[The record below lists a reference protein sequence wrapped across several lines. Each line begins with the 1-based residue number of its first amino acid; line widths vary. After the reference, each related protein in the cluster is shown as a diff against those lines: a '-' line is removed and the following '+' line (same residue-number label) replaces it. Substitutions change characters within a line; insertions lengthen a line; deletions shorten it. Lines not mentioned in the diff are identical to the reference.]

1 MLPYKTVRNISI
13 HAPRVGSDRQGADQ
27 TQTET
32 ISIHAPRVGSDTAD
46 ESSLAI
52 AAISIHAP
60 RVGSD
65 SRRPGIGLL
74 ACISIHAPRVGSDG
88 HHGYGGG
95 LHLYFNPRSPCGER
109 RVPFLLGQAE
119 ARDFNP
125 RSPCGERRTPRLW
138 RWITSIFQST
148 LPVWGATQLCRAA
161 AAAQGDFNPRS
172 PCGERPLF
180 DEKIIQRGIED
191 FNPRSPCGER
201 PPFGFLFP
209 ALVNFNPRSPCGERR
224 STSNVDTSPRT
235 FQSTLPVWG
244 ATAEGRRGTIVA
256 TNFNPRS
263 PCGERP
269 ERTGRGPSKSAISI
283 HAPRVGSDPAAFI
296 SFTAR

>member
-1 MLPYKTVRNISI
+1 M
-13 HAPRVGSDRQGADQ
+13 
-27 TQTET
+27 
-32 ISIHAPRVGSDTAD
+32 
-46 ESSLAI
+46 
-52 AAISIHAP
+52 
-60 RVGSD
+60 
-65 SRRPGIGLL
+65 
-74 ACISIHAPRVGSDG
+74 
-88 HHGYGGG
+88 
-95 LHLYFNPRSPCGER
+95 
-109 RVPFLLGQAE
+109 PFLLGQAE

-283 HAPRVGSDPAAFI
+283 HAPRVGSDLNRYCRLAAFAI
-296 SFTAR
+296 SIHAPRVGSDSPTAELEPEPLYFNPRSPCGERPSSLHILHSSLIFQSTLPVWGATRLRSGFRFFQHHFNPRSPCGERPVF

>member
-1 MLPYKTVRNISI
+1 MAHDFNPRSPCGERLLPSAAIQDGSEHFNPRSPCGERLLTGRWLLTLPVFQSTLPVWGATYALIVNHFFRDISI

-65 SRRPGIGLL
+65 AAFAHSGRTD
-74 ACISIHAPRVGSDG
+74 SQD
-88 HHGYGGG
+88 
-95 LHLYFNPRSPCGER
+95 FNPRSPCGER

-148 LPVWGATQLCRAA
+148 LPVWGATWGRCVRQPYSPISIHAPRVGSDPTEGAA
-161 AAAQGDFNPRS
+161 SAEP
-172 PCGERPLF
+172 
-180 DEKIIQRGIED
+180 
-191 FNPRSPCGER
+191 
-201 PPFGFLFP
+201 
-209 ALVNFNPRSPCGERR
+209 VNFNPRSPCGERHLD
-224 STSNVDTSPRT
+224 SGLFQGGFQ

-244 ATAEGRRGTIVA
+244 ATQASQPRPWRHRY
-256 TNFNPRS
+256 FNPRS

-269 ERTGRGPSKSAISI
+269 VTSTE
-283 HAPRVGSDPAAFI
+283 
-296 SFTAR
+296 

>member
-1 MLPYKTVRNISI
+1 MAHDFNPRSPCGERLLPSAAIQDGSEHFNPRSPCGERLLTGRWLLTLPVFQSTLPVWGATYALIVNHFFRDISI

-109 RVPFLLGQAE
+109 RSYAVLL
-119 ARDFNP
+119 
-125 RSPCGERRTPRLW
+125 RRPK
-138 RWITSIFQST
+138 
-148 LPVWGATQLCRAA
+148 
-161 AAAQGDFNPRS
+161 
-172 PCGERPLF
+172 E
-180 DEKIIQRGIED
+180 
-191 FNPRSPCGER
+191 
-201 PPFGFLFP
+201 
-209 ALVNFNPRSPCGERR
+209 
-224 STSNVDTSPRT
+224 
-235 FQSTLPVWG
+235 
-244 ATAEGRRGTIVA
+244 
-256 TNFNPRS
+256 
-263 PCGERP
+263 
-269 ERTGRGPSKSAISI
+269 ISI
-283 HAPRVGSDPAAFI
+283 HAPRVGSDPSLTRRSSKEA
-296 SFTAR
+296 